1 MDFQH
6 KALSLAARLCAGASI
21 VLASASIA
29 SAAEPARA
37 PQAAPAPLP
46 DWSGIWNP
54 RERNL
59 FDTSGLA
66 EGSRNVTSNPL
77 ALFDASYLR
86 EYPPYRPDYEAR
98 YTTTLTNTS
107 KGIGSDPTAGCLPP
121 GFPRIMG
128 TPYPV
133 EFIVQSKQVI
143 ILFEASSQIRHIYT
157 DGRPHPADL
166 DPSFNGHSIGHWEGD
181 TLVVDT
187 VAMRQLSHFE
197 QSTQTQ
203 QPRVQA
209 AIETPVRSQAFPA
222 ELADKV
228 VWLAGRQSQVAELSL
243 NPPHMGTLEVR
254 LSISGSEAG
263 AQFYSP
269 HPVVREA
276 MEAAMPRLRELM
288 AQAGISL
295 GDTQVRDQAFAQRDM
310 GGSPRGNRGEA
321 SGEARASILPVAPS
335 RRGLGLVDLYA

>member
-1 MDFQH
+1 MDP
-6 KALSLAARLCAGASI
+6 AGTLIEVAK
-21 VLASASIA
+21 
-29 SAAEPARA
+29 
-37 PQAAPAPLP
+37 AAP
-46 DWSGIWNP
+46 DSTG
-54 RERNL
+54 
-59 FDTSGLA
+59 
-66 EGSRNVTSNPL
+66 
-77 ALFDASYLR
+77 AL
-86 EYPPYRPDYEAR
+86 
-98 YTTTLTNTS
+98 
-107 KGIGSDPTAGCLPP
+107 
-121 GFPRIMG
+121 
-128 TPYPV
+128 
-133 EFIVQSKQVI
+133 VQGKDQ
-143 ILFEASSQIRHIYT
+143 
-157 DGRPHPADL
+157 
-166 DPSFNGHSIGHWEGD
+166 
-181 TLVVDT
+181 VDT

>member
-187 VAMRQLSHFE
+187 VGLRPDTVFDVSGAPHSDSMRVTEHI
-197 QSTQTQ
+197 
-203 QPRVQA
+203 RRA
-209 AIETPVRSQAFPA
+209 APDSIEDRILVDDPKALTKPWS
-222 ELADKV
+222 
-228 VWLAGRQSQVAELSL
+228 
-243 NPPHMGTLEVR
+243 
-254 LSISGSEAG
+254 
-263 AQFYSP
+263 
-269 HPVVREA
+269 VVRTYQLKPDWQMAEYVC
-276 MEAAMPRLRELM
+276 EENQRNPILPDGSTGFIGPHQRL
-288 AQAGISL
+288 
-295 GDTQVRDQAFAQRDM
+295 T
-310 GGSPRGNRGEA
+310 A
-321 SGEARASILPVAPS
+321 SGGPAAR
-335 RRGLGLVDLYA
+335 